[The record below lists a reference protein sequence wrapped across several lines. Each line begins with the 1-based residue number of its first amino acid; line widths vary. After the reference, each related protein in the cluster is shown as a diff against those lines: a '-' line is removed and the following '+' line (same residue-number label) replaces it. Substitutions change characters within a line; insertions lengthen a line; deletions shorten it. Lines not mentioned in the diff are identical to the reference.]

1 MQHSS
6 LSESHEDCYP
16 RAMLDAH
23 IEHRPFSFSRAERGC
38 WLEVA
43 HPCVS
48 KEAKP
53 TKIVSLIE
61 EDFCAHSLKMFQFL
75 RALSAIR

>member
-1 MQHSS
+1 
-6 LSESHEDCYP
+6 
-16 RAMLDAH
+16 ML
-23 IEHRPFSFSRAERGC
+23 IEYRPFSFSRAERGC

-43 HPCVS
+43 HPCIS